1 MSAKAFISLKGKEE
15 GKGNMK
21 KETLNEKEKLFCR
34 YISEH
39 RTPREAAAL
48 AGYKNPKKT
57 GRQLIS
63 KQRISEYAK
72 GLPVLPPGMQEVADG
87 LRRIAFGGIA
97 DVIRLLTAE
106 EIKDLDP
113 ESLDLVMISELKFQ
127 RGGGI
132 EVKLQDRVKA
142 LEKLQQIAASTSE
155 ESQSSF
161 FGALAKT
168 AELLEEDKME

>member
-1 MSAKAFISLKGKEE
+1 M
-15 GKGNMK
+15 
-21 KETLNEKEKLFCR
+21 
-34 YISEH
+34 
-39 RTPREAAAL
+39 
-48 AGYKNPKKT
+48 PK
-57 GRQLIS
+57 S
-63 KQRISEYAK
+63 
-72 GLPVLPPGMQEVADG
+72 LPVLPPGMQEVADG

-142 LEKLQQIAASTSE
+142 LEKAAANC
-155 ESQSSF
+155 
-161 FGALAKT
+161 GKHLGGKPKLVLRCACKKT